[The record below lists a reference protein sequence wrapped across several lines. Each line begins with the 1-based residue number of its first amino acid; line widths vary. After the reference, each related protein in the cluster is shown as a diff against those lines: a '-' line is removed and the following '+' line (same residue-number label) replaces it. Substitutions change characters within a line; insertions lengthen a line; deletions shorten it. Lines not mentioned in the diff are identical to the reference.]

1 MPHRDLVATWFVAKD
16 AADPEQ
22 IEAWCRAAAADPAV
36 TVHLQAPPGG
46 RGRLASG
53 RSALVAADRAQGFE
67 APEGDWWAERFEAA
81 FELRRVNEPDVVA
94 EPGQAPYMLVTR
106 TYPPDEMREEFR
118 RWLEVEHS
126 QVQLRVPGNN
136 WYLGYEETDGRRSF
150 MNFWGL
156 DDPDVPEGETWDR
169 LRLTDWRER
178 MVPAMAGMDRG
189 IYRTVRPEGG

>member
-16 AADPEQ
+16 DADSEK
-22 IEAWCRAAAADPAV
+22 IEAWCRAAAADPNV
-36 TVHLQAPPGG
+36 TVHLQESLGG

-53 RSALVAADRAQGFE
+53 RGALVVADRSRGFDVPDG
-67 APEGDWWAERFEAA
+67 AWWAERFDAP
-81 FELRRVNEPDVVA
+81 FELQRVNEPEVAA
-94 EPGQAPYMLVTR
+94 EPGETPYMLVTR
-106 TYPPDEMREEFR
+106 TYPPDEMREEFV

-126 QVQLRVPGNN
+126 QVQLNVPGNN
-136 WYLGYEETDGRRSF
+136 WYLGYEETEGRRSL

-156 DDPDVPEGETWDR
+156 DGPDVPESDAWDR
-169 LRLTDWRER
+169 MRLTDWRER